1 MKNKLFITTTLPYCN
16 SSAHVGHLFEFILGD
31 IYARWF
37 RNEYDVR
44 FNVGLDENGSK
55 IKKKTIELN
64 IDIKEYLDSAT
75 IEWKDFCKKFNIS
88 YDNFYKTS
96 TQDHYTKV
104 QELWK
109 YYVQND
115 DIFKKEYTGNYC
127 IGCESFKLDKDLID
141 GKCPDHLTIDVET
154 VTEENYFFNLGK
166 YKNSILEWLKT
177 NPIQPAYKVNELL
190 GFLEEYTELSVSRK
204 INEFS
209 LGVPVPNDDNQVI
222 YVWCDALANYI
233 FAANEYWEGKTIQL
247 CGSDNNRF
255 QSQIFQCFVAAQ
267 NKKHTDKI
275 LIHGTIL
282 DSNGNK
288 LSKTVGNVIDPI
300 AQLEKFGIDAIRYY
314 CASNFEN
321 FSWDENQL
329 KNNFNSHIVNGYG
342 NLCARVLHL
351 IDVNHVDISTYK
363 SNHPF
368 IRNIKNLRDVVIEN
382 YNNYDIKSA
391 MENIVKITNISNQY
405 INDNRPWHKEYG
417 YEEVLNNLYI
427 AIQAINELY
436 QPIFPD
442 RCDIISNAIK
452 DKKKDIFFSRLI

>member
-1 MKNKLFITTTLPYCN
+1 MN
-16 SSAHVGHLFEFILGD
+16 D
-31 IYARWF
+31 I
-37 RNEYDVR
+37 
-44 FNVGLDENGSK
+44 
-55 IKKKTIELN
+55 
-64 IDIKEYLDSAT
+64 
-75 IEWKDFCKKFNIS
+75 
-88 YDNFYKTS
+88 FYRTS
-96 TQDHYTKV
+96 TDEHYKKV
-104 QELWK
+104 QELWN
-109 YYVQND
+109 YYVQNG
-115 DIFKKEYTGNYC
+115 DIFKKEYTAKYC
-127 IGCESFKLDKDLID
+127 VGCETFKTDKDLVNN
-141 GKCPDHLTIDVET
+141 KCVDHSNLDIET

-166 YKNSILEWLKT
+166 YKNSILKWLET
-177 NPIQPAYKVNELL
+177 NPITPTHVQNELL
-190 GFLEEYTELSVSRK
+190 GFLEEYTEISISRK
-204 INEFS
+204 KTNLT
-209 LGVPVPNDDNQVI
+209 LGVPVPNDSDQVI
-222 YVWCDALANYI
+222 YVWLDATQNYI
-233 FAANEYWEGKTIQL
+233 ISAEEYWGCKTLQL
-247 CGSDNNRF
+247 CGRDNTRF
-255 QSQIFQCFVAAQ
+255 QAQIFQCFVAAQ

-436 QPIFPD
+436 QPIFPE